1 MTSTAHAV
9 RSPRQRLE
17 MLDTPCVV
25 VDRTRFEANLNR
37 MAAHARSAGL
47 DLRPHAKT
55 HKSIAV
61 GTRQTGLGAIGVT
74 VAKPE
79 EAMVFWRA
87 GFKPI
92 FLAYPPVGEHKL
104 SRLRPAFEA
113 GDLIVGLDDTGVA
126 AELGA
131 FATRNGTTVPV
142 MFEVDVG
149 MGRTGLPSG
158 RAAADAALAVAQLT
172 GVRLAGIYAHEG
184 HAHGVGRA
192 GLPAFSREIA
202 ERLRTTAELIRAAGQ
217 TCEIVSAGTCLTSWH
232 LSRDQGVTE
241 IRPGTYVFNDVRT
254 VVDGGAEWDDCAA
267 TVLATVISRPDPA
280 RFVIDAGSKT
290 LTTAFDETYG
300 YGLIQGIDGARLARL
315 SEEHGIVTL
324 ANPSYDIRIGDR
336 VTVVPIH
343 VCVTVN
349 MHRELFVI
357 DGEEIVDTLV
367 VDAGLLTR

>member
-1 MTSTAHAV
+1 MTSPAHAV
-9 RSPRQRLE
+9 RSPRQRLP
-17 MLDTPCVV
+17 MLDTPCVL
-25 VDRTRFEANLNR
+25 VDRPRFEANLNR

-61 GTRQTGLGAIGVT
+61 GTRQIGLGAIGLT

-113 GDLIVGLDDTGVA
+113 GALIVGLDDLGVA
-126 AELGA
+126 TELGA
-131 FATRNGTTVPV
+131 FATRIRTTVPV

-149 MGRTGLPSG
+149 MGRTGVASG
-158 RAAADAALAVAQLT
+158 EAAANVALSVAELR
-172 GVRLAGIYAHEG
+172 GIRRAGIYGHEG

-192 GLPAFSREIA
+192 ALPAFAREIA
-202 ERLRTTAELIRAAGQ
+202 QRLRTTAELIRSAGQ

-232 LSRDQGVTE
+232 LSRDQGLTE

-267 TVLATVISRPDPA
+267 TVLATVI
-280 RFVIDAGSKT
+280 
-290 LTTAFDETYG
+290 
-300 YGLIQGIDGARLARL
+300 
-315 SEEHGIVTL
+315 
-324 ANPSYDIRIGDR
+324 
-336 VTVVPIH
+336 
-343 VCVTVN
+343 
-349 MHRELFVI
+349 
-357 DGEEIVDTLV
+357 
-367 VDAGLLTR
+367 

>member
-1 MTSTAHAV
+1 
-9 RSPRQRLE
+9 
-17 MLDTPCVV
+17 
-25 VDRTRFEANLNR
+25 

-61 GTRQTGLGAIGVT
+61 GTRQIGQGAIGLT

-92 FLAYPPVGEHKL
+92 FLAYQPVGEHKL
-104 SRLRPAFEA
+104 SRLQPAFEA
-113 GDLIVGLDDTGVA
+113 GALIVGLDDVGVA
-126 AELGA
+126 TELGA
-131 FATRNGTTVPV
+131 FATRIGATVPV

-149 MGRTGLPSG
+149 MGRTGLASG
-158 RAAADAALAVAQLT
+158 PAAANAALAVAELP
-172 GVRLAGIYAHEG
+172 GIRLAGIYGHEG
-184 HAHGVGRA
+184 HAHGVGCA
-192 GLPAFSREIA
+192 GLPAFAREIA
-202 ERLRTTAELIRAAGQ
+202 ERLHNTAQLIRSAGQ

-254 VVDGGAEWDDCAA
+254 VADGGAEWDDCAA

-280 RFVIDAGSKT
+280 HFVIDAGAKT
-290 LTTAFDETYG
+290 LTTAFDKTYG

-349 MHRELFVI
+349 MHRELFVV
-357 DGEEIVDTLV
+357 DGEEIVDTLA
-367 VDAGLLTR
+367 VDAGQLTR